1 MKYLIALKSTILSLF
16 CFKGMTQQYLPNY
29 CDSAVLTEKQLAK
42 CRLDSNFNTDLTLK
56 INYTIE
62 LQTKILPSYRK
73 IRSDLELTPELNE
86 KVKKFKYIYDST
98 LNYKLSVYESSM
110 FKNQQYIQPKA
121 YISTLLS
128 YQLFRFYPDSY
139 AILLNPVHLNL
150 LPKTSEN
157 KMSEISDLLL
167 DIQGLLEAQTDKRLF
182 SSAQEIEKAIN
193 SLKYLRLLQGD
204 PQSDLKNLC
213 NIVNFLIWSE

>member
-1 MKYLIALKSTILSLF
+1 MKYLIALNITILIIF

-73 IRSDLELTPELNE
+73 IRSDLELTPKLNE
-86 KVKKFKYIYDST
+86 KVKKVKYIYDST

-110 FKNQQYIQPKA
+110 FKNKQYIQPKA

-150 LPKTSEN
+150 LPKTPEN

-167 DIQGLLEAQTDKRLF
+167 EIQGLLEAQTDKRYL